1 VAITAEIYT
10 AAGRGRVL
18 QHAEACRNYGTG
30 HRSLVR
36 AAGWEGIDVIRALA
50 GLPISHAPPDLV
62 AVGNPGA
69 RGPNEDTEDYVED
82 LDRVFNR

>member
-1 VAITAEIYT
+1 MTAEIYT

-36 AAGWEGIDVIRALA
+36 AAGWEGLEVIRALA
-50 GLPISHAPPDLV
+50 GLPTSHAPPDLV
-62 AVGNPGA
+62 FDIILSILGGA
-69 RGPNEDTEDYVED
+69 AGAWIADRY